1 MEDLKNNFKK
11 KILDNGLTIIFEK
24 RDVPVVSIAYAVRC
38 GGINESLEEKGISH
52 FIEHMLYKG
61 TPKRNA
67 KKIAEDIEK
76 NGGNLN
82 GFTDETVT
90 AYFCKLPS
98 RHLDIALDVLTDMI
112 KNPLFD
118 KAELEKERNVIF
130 EEIKMRKDNPRIYVF
145 DKIQCCL
152 YKGTLGIPLIGTRD
166 TMNLIDREKII
177 KRFAEAYQPNNL
189 ILAVVGNA
197 DFDKIVKF
205 AEKEFV
211 KTKGKIYTSP
221 VELKND
227 ISIEERKDI
236 DQANLVFAYH
246 TPLAN
251 DKKSYAA
258 EALSTL
264 MAGGMSSRLFL
275 EIREKR
281 NLAYA
286 VKGDSNINKDF
297 SYNVIYIGTT
307 KNNAELVKELIL
319 KEFEKIAKELG
330 EEELEQVKEQL
341 IGNNQISMEDSQ
353 NQMIGLISYEINSK
367 AEDLY
372 NFESNIRKV
381 NLKEVKDLAKQAIK
395 NYSLFALVPKD

>member
-1 MEDLKNNFKK
+1 
-11 KILDNGLTIIFEK
+11 
-24 RDVPVVSIAYAVRC
+24 
-38 GGINESLEEKGISH
+38 
-52 FIEHMLYKG
+52 
-61 TPKRNA
+61 
-67 KKIAEDIEK
+67 
-76 NGGNLN
+76 
-82 GFTDETVT
+82 
-90 AYFCKLPS
+90 
-98 RHLDIALDVLTDMI
+98 MI

-319 KEFEKIAKELG
+319 NEFENVAKENEFYTPELVRKVARMG
-330 EEELEQVKEQL
+330 TIQECKEIPKESRDIFVTSQDISPQWHIKMQATLQKHVDNSISKTINFPSTASIKDVEEAYMLAWQSKCK
-341 IGNNQISMEDSQ
+341 
-353 NQMIGLISYEINSK
+353 GLTIYRDGSYE
-367 AEDLY
+367 DQVM
-372 NFESNIRKV
+372 NIG
-381 NLKEVKDLAKQAIK
+381 
-395 NYSLFALVPKD
+395 